1 MDIREQILE
10 KYKEFNEFLMSVS
23 IEDLR
28 KQFNRHEL
36 NTFKSNLYN
45 TKLRSLAYEISKM
58 TDEMKIEEFPQLLGV
73 HHFPI
78 LNEID
83 FLTEEQKI
91 NLDKELVGYRV
102 GNYVSG
108 LWKITR
114 DESKRKQLLKWLLDN
129 GILETKHAALCP
141 YCHSGNVTDIM
152 TTQEKDKLDSM
163 FSDYKKVYDEDLEE
177 KLQDILENVCME
189 CDSFTEVDDL
199 KLEELKYTEYYQM
212 KKERDKS
219 LDNA

>member
-1 MDIREQILE
+1 MDVRVQVLT
-10 KYKEFNEFLMSVS
+10 KYNELNEFLNS
-23 IEDLR
+23 ISLDDLR

-36 NTFKSNLYN
+36 NEFKSNLYN

-58 TDEMKIEEFPQLLGV
+58 TDEMKFEEFPQLLGV

-91 NLDKELVGYRV
+91 NLDKELVRYRV

-129 GILETKHAALCP
+129 GILETKHAVLCP
-141 YCHSGNVTDIM
+141 YCHNGNVTDTM

-163 FSDYKKVYDEDLEE
+163 FSNYKKAYDEDLEE
-177 KLQDILENVCME
+177 NLQDILEHACME

-199 KLEELKYTEYYQM
+199 KELKYTEYHQM
-212 KKERDKS
+212 KKERDNS

>member
-1 MDIREQILE
+1 MDIREQVLT
-10 KYKEFNEFLMSVS
+10 KYNELNEFLNS
-23 IEDLR
+23 ISLDDLR

-36 NTFKSNLYN
+36 NEFKSNLYN

-91 NLDKELVGYRV
+91 NLDKELVRYRV

-129 GILETKHAALCP
+129 GILETKYAALCP
-141 YCHSGNVTDIM
+141 YCHNGNVTDIM

-163 FSDYKKVYDEDLEE
+163 FSDYKKAYDEDLEE

-189 CDSFTEVDDL
+189 CNSFTEVDDL
-199 KLEELKYTEYYQM
+199 KELKYTEYHQM
-212 KKERDKS
+212 KKERDNS